1 MNSRKEKTK
10 KNPLKEW
17 IKKKK
22 KKLAATYSPAD
33 EPQYHRRESVLL
45 PCSGWERVFPRCHG
59 HQQTNGRR
67 TGVCILWSGGRW
79 KDNMAKPHG

>member
-1 MNSRKEKTK
+1 M
-10 KNPLKEW
+10 
-17 IKKKK
+17 KKKIHSKSGCKVNK

-45 PCSGWERVFPRCHG
+45 PCSGWERVFPLCHG
-59 HQQTNGRR
+59 HQQTKKRHLG
-67 TGVCILWSGGRW
+67 CILWSGGRG